1 MDSLELRGYNMEVPT
16 ELSNTKDK
24 AAELQEE
31 LSTERVM
38 VAELKNEL
46 GQAKL
51 ELETTLKAQHKH
63 LRDLE
68 ATR

>member
-1 MDSLELRGYNMEVPT
+1 MEMQM
-16 ELSNTKDK
+16 ELSSTKDK
-24 AAELQEE
+24 AAELQEQ
-31 LSTERVM
+31 LNSERMM
-38 VAELKNEL
+38 VAELKNGL

-68 ATR
+68 AIR